1 MAMFSSFC
9 SRRFSHVSGMS
20 SEVVPWVEG
29 PCARWPCP
37 SIACWS
43 RIVLRLEA
51 IVQNIRWSRV
61 ARRLMQYQ
69 RSCWNFYYRAVGG
82 DGNAPASTICSGHR
96 QGRCHTWR
104 FPLRLTTNRHFLFTP
119 SISTASL
126 RSLRII
132 SSLISPH
139 EISHFL
145 RCLAA

>member
-69 RSCWNFYYRAVGG
+69 RSCWNFYCRAVGG
-82 DGNAPASTICSGHR
+82 DGNAPASTI
-96 QGRCHTWR
+96 W
-104 FPLRLTTNRHFLFTP
+104 F
-119 SISTASL
+119 
-126 RSLRII
+126 RSPPEQV
-132 SSLISPH
+132 PH
-139 EISHFL
+139 VEIPPPPDDEPPFSFYSEYL
-145 RCLAA
+145 DNALEELVYY

>member
-82 DGNAPASTICSGHR
+82 DGNAPASTIWFRSPPEQVPHVEIPPPPDVVPPYP
-96 QGRCHTWR
+96 WSDY
-104 FPLRLTTNRHFLFTP
+104 
-119 SISTASL
+119 SISD
-126 RSLRII
+126 I
-132 SSLISPH
+132 
-139 EISHFL
+139 EEVDYY
-145 RCLAA
+145 

>member
-69 RSCWNFYYRAVGG
+69 RSCWNFYCRAVGG
-82 DGNAPASTICSGHR
+82 DGNAPASTIWFRSPPR
-96 QGRCHTWR
+96 QVPHVEIPP
-104 FPLRLTTNRHFLFTP
+104 PLDDEPPFSFYSEYLDSEL
-119 SISTASL
+119 
-126 RSLRII
+126 
-132 SSLISPH
+132 
-139 EISHFL
+139 EE
-145 RCLAA
+145 LAYY

>member
-61 ARRLMQYQ
+61 ARRLRQYQ
-69 RSCWNFYYRAVGG
+69 RSCWNFYCRAIGG
-82 DGNAPASTICSGHR
+82 DGNAPASTIWFRRGCPAAPRVPHVEIPP
-96 QGRCHTWR
+96 
-104 FPLRLTTNRHFLFTP
+104 PLDNEPPYSEYLDSEL
-119 SISTASL
+119 
-126 RSLRII
+126 
-132 SSLISPH
+132 
-139 EISHFL
+139 EE
-145 RCLAA
+145 LAYY